1 MIEPV
6 WLTRALVEAIQ
17 DQLITEHGGSH
28 GLRDEGLLESAPA
41 RAPNQFAYG
50 TPTLAELAAVY
61 AVGLCRNHAFIDG
74 NKRVALAAADVFLQ
88 LNEHELVAPEAEAVV
103 LTRELAAGKCS
114 EEEYAVWIASHVQA
128 LKPEK

>member
-1 MIEPV
+1 MSEPV

-28 GLRDEGLLESAPA
+28 GIRDEGLLESALA

-50 TPTLAELAAVY
+50 SPTLAALAAAY
-61 AVGLCRNHAFIDG
+61 AVGLGRNHAFIDG

-88 LNEHELVAPEAEAVV
+88 LNGYELVAPEAEAVV
-103 LTRELAAGKCS
+103 MTRELAAGKCS
-114 EEEYAVWIASHVQA
+114 EDEYAAWIAEHVQM
-128 LKPEK
+128 LKSEK